1 MAILYSIVY
10 SQVGGKTPLCCMSSI
25 DTPGF
30 DGSYLTKLAD
40 DINSIVTNTEGTLN
54 NQDNKLVTVDIDSDV
69 QNYKYHYKLYYM
81 TLQNTICFV
90 ICDSN
95 QDLKQ
100 IYSYAFTVLE
110 EIYKQVVK
118 SANSSLL
125 YNNIPYQLISMQP
138 MMDKLAVKTP
148 AVSNANTSNLEALNS
163 ELKDITSI
171 LNSNIEKLIVRGESL
186 QNLNELS
193 DSLKHN
199 SLKYKKNVKM
209 YNLKLIMSQ
218 YAPIAFV
225 SLIFVFLVWYMVI
238 R

>member
-1 MAILYSIVY
+1 MTILYSIVY
-10 SQVGGKTPLCCMSSI
+10 SQVGNKTPLCCMSDI
-25 DTPGF
+25 DTAGF
-30 DGSYLTKLAD
+30 DNSYLTKLSKD
-40 DINSIVTNTEGTLN
+40 VDSIVANTEGAMN
-54 NQDNKLVTVDIDSDV
+54 SQDSKLVTIDIDSDV

-81 TLQNTICFV
+81 TSQNVICFV
-90 ICDSN
+90 ITDSN

-100 IYSYAFTVLE
+100 VYSYAYTVLE
-110 EIYKQVVK
+110 EIYKQIVK
-118 SANSSLL
+118 SNNSSLL
-125 YNNIPYQLISMQP
+125 YNNIPYQLINLQP
-138 MMDKLAVKTP
+138 MMDKLAIKTP
-148 AVSNANTSNLEALNS
+148 NVSNSNTSNLEALNT

-186 QNLNELS
+186 QNLNEMS

-209 YNLKLIMSQ
+209 YNLKLIISE

-225 SLIFVFLVWYMVI
+225 SLLFVFLVWYMVI

>member
-10 SQVGGKTPLCCMSSI
+10 SQVGEKTPLCCMSDI

-30 DGSYLTKLAD
+30 DNSYLTKLSK
-40 DINSIVTNTEGTLN
+40 DINSIVVNTEGTMN
-54 NQDNKLVTVDIDSDV
+54 TEDNKLVTIDIDSDV

-90 ICDSN
+90 ITNTS

-110 EIYKQVVK
+110 EIYKQVVNSK
-118 SANSSLL
+118 NSSLL
-125 YNNIPYQLISMQP
+125 YNNIPYQLINLQP

-148 AVSNANTSNLEALNS
+148 SVSNGNLSNLEALNS

-186 QNLNELS
+186 QNLNEMS

-199 SLKYKKNVKM
+199 SLRYKKNIKM
-209 YNLKLIMSQ
+209 YNLKLIMSE
-218 YAPIAFV
+218 YAPIAFIG
-225 SLIFVFLVWYMVI
+225 LIFVFLVWYMFL